1 MTINNAL
8 KEKGNIKNITIHM
21 VGNSH
26 IDPVWLWGWQEGC
39 QVVRST
45 FRNILNL
52 MKKFPEFIFTSSSA
66 VFYEWVE
73 SIEPEMFEEI
83 KRMVKAGRWV
93 IVGGWWVEPDCNIPC
108 GESFI
113 RQALYGQRYF
123 KEKFGLMAEV
133 GYNIDSFGHN
143 AMLPQILAKCR
154 LKSYVFMRPNAY
166 ENKEVP
172 GEVFWWESPDGSRVL
187 CYRIPFSYETKGNIV
202 NRIEKFME
210 IIKPP
215 LEDYMC
221 FYGKGDHGGGPT
233 EEDIIGIIEA
243 DGRVD
248 LPKIIFSSPNIFFK
262 RIIEKNVQLP
272 VFHGELQ
279 HHASGCYSAHSE
291 VKRNNR
297 VAENLLLTAEKAAV
311 LTYILFKRSYPQE
324 SLTKAWKK
332 LLFSQFHD
340 ILAGTSIVEA
350 YEDVR
355 NMHGE
360 ALSEGSIILNNAIQ
374 TLASKID
381 TRGPGTPIIVFNPHS
396 WSIRFPIEVEGVN
409 GEGGLV
415 DFYGRTI
422 PMQRIKSSA
431 NVGDWRQRIVF
442 IAEVPALGYRV
453 YYNTSGKG
461 VHSSRN
467 EMRYSENSLE
477 NKWFR
482 LEVNPST
489 GYISRLYDKMNG
501 VEVFNGDACVPIVIE
516 DLSDTWS
523 HGVTVF
529 DKVIGTFKDAEVSLE
544 EFGDVRATLRIEN
557 RYNDSLMRIYISLYR
572 ELPYIKVKASLNW
585 QEQHKMLKLCF
596 PVGVKEPT
604 ATHSIPYGH
613 IVRPCNGE
621 EEPIQSWVDVT
632 GRAKNVNGGEIVY
645 GLSICNDCKYS
656 CSVIGSEVRLTVLRS
671 PPYAHHDP
679 YRLEPNIRYRY
690 MDQGWQSFNLILL
703 PHAGTWREAQTVKVA
718 SLLNVKPIALVEDNH
733 EGSLPAIGS
742 FIEVSHDNIVVSAI
756 KKHEDSENIILRCYE
771 SYGAETTAEINFM
784 LLGKRWTATFKPHE
798 IKTFLVPVGEG
809 DVKEVDMLELIG
821 DVGSN
826 PPPTHRSAVS

>member
-1 MTINNAL
+1 
-8 KEKGNIKNITIHM
+8 
-21 VGNSH
+21 
-26 IDPVWLWGWQEGC
+26 
-39 QVVRST
+39 
-45 FRNILNL
+45 
-52 MKKFPEFIFTSSSA
+52 
-66 VFYEWVE
+66 
-73 SIEPEMFEEI
+73 
-83 KRMVKAGRWV
+83 
-93 IVGGWWVEPDCNIPC
+93 
-108 GESFI
+108 ESFI

-172 GEVFWWESPDGSRVL
+172 GEVFWWESPDGSKVL
-187 CYRIPFSYETKGNIV
+187 CYRIPFSYTTDGDIL

-221 FYGKGDHGGGPT
+221 FYGRGDHGGGPAR
-233 EEDIIGIIEA
+233 EDIMGIFEA
-243 DGRVD
+243 SRRGD
-248 LPKIIFSSPNIFFK
+248 LPKVVFSSPNMFFK
-262 RIIEKNVQLP
+262 KIVEKNVQLP
-272 VFHGELQ
+272 VFRGELQ

-297 VAENLLLTAEKAAV
+297 LAENLLCTAEKAAV
-311 LTYILFKRSYPQE
+311 LTYVLFKRSYPRE
-324 SLTKAWKK
+324 TLTKAWRK
-332 LLFSQFHD
+332 LLFAQFHD
-340 ILAGTSIVEA
+340 ILAGTSIAEA

-360 ALSEGSIILNNAIQ
+360 VLSEGSAVLNNAIQ
-374 TLASKID
+374 KLSSKID

-396 WSIRFPIEVEGVN
+396 WGIRFPVEVEGVD

-415 DFYGRTI
+415 DCYGRTI

-442 IAEVPALGYRV
+442 IAEAPALGYRV
-453 YYNTSGKG
+453 YYNTSGRSAHLHKD
-461 VHSSRN
+461 
-467 EMRYSENSLE
+467 EMYASENALE

-482 LEVNPST
+482 LEVDPST
-489 GYISRLYDKMNG
+489 GYISRLYDKVNG
-501 VEVFNGDACVPIVIE
+501 VKVFGGDAYVPIVIR

-529 DKVIGTFKDAEVSLE
+529 DEVIGAFKDAEVSLE
-544 EFGDVRATLRIEN
+544 ESGDARATLRIEN
-557 RYNDSLMRIYISLYR
+557 KYNDSLMRTYISLYR
-572 ELPYIKVKASLNW
+572 ELPYIEIKASLNW
-585 QEQHKMLKLCF
+585 QEQHKMLKLSF
-596 PVGVKEPT
+596 PVGVKEPVT
-604 ATHSIPYGH
+604 THSIPYGH

-632 GRAKNVNGGEIVY
+632 GYAENIHGKEMVY

-671 PPYAHHDP
+671 PPYAHHIP
-679 YRLEPNIRYRY
+679 YKLEPNIRYRY
-690 MDQGWQSFNLILL
+690 IDQGWQSFNLILL
-703 PHAGTWREAQTVKVA
+703 PHAGTWREAQTVKIA
-718 SLLNVKPIALVEDNH
+718 DILNVKPIAFIEGEH
-733 EGSLPAIGS
+733 EGDLPANNS
-742 FIEVSHDNIVVSAI
+742 FIKVSHDNIVVSAI
-756 KKHEDSENIILRCYE
+756 KMHEDSENIILRCYE
-771 SYGAETTAEINFM
+771 SYGAETTVEINFM
-784 LLGKRWTATFKPHE
+784 LLGKRWTTTFKPHE

-809 DVKEVDMLELIG
+809 NVKETDMLEFIEE
-821 DVGSN
+821 
-826 PPPTHRSAVS
+826 